1 MHFKKQSPRN
11 LRRLSRKAAK
21 FHARIHIRTGIYHLI
36 LPGYCTFSFSS
47 FTKLWE
53 FTFLAGKYL
62 TDHRRKSIKQ
72 RDKKFL

>member
-1 MHFKKQSPRN
+1 MNFKKQSPRN

-21 FHARIHIRTGIYHLI
+21 FHARIRVRTGLYQLI

-53 FTFLAGKYL
+53 FTSLAGDNL
-62 TDHRRKSIKQ
+62 QSS
-72 RDKKFL
+72 DKMKCC